1 MRGMTRDR
9 TTAVA
14 FAAIM
19 AILMTASVGLQI
31 VRGRLPVDRRETAHV
46 LYVRSDTA
54 MKRLTLAFQMLAA
67 DLYWIRTIQHYGSE
81 RLTAGGA
88 ATYELLYPLLDI
100 TTTLDPRF
108 TIAYR
113 FGAIFLAEPP
123 PGGPGRADLAI
134 ALLAKGLRAEP
145 RKWQYVLDIGFLHY
159 WQLGDSAVAAQWF
172 LRASA
177 IPGAPNWLQPL
188 AATMLAQGGDR
199 RSSRFLWQQIR
210 DSADQDWLRALA
222 ERRLVQLQALDQI
235 DQLEAL
241 VRRFDALAPP
251 APLTW
256 ERLTQAGALPGVP
269 LDPAGTPYELNP
281 WWGLVRVSERSP
293 LFPMPLEPP
302 AVQPRAP

>member
-1 MRGMTRDR
+1 MRARER

-19 AILMTASVGLQI
+19 AVLAAASIGLQV
-31 VRGRLPVDRRETAHV
+31 VRDRLPVECRDAARF
-46 LYVRSDTA
+46 LYVRSDSA
-54 MKRLTLAFQMLAA
+54 LNRLTLAFQMLAA
-67 DLYWIRTIQHYGSE
+67 DIYWIRTIQHYGGD
-81 RLTAGGA
+81 RLAKGGA
-88 ATYELLYPLLDI
+88 AKYELLYPLLDI

-123 PGGPGRADLAI
+123 PGGPGRADLAL
-134 ALLAKGLRAEP
+134 ALLGKGVRAEP
-145 RKWQYVLDIGFLHY
+145 RKWQYVLDVGFIYY
-159 WQLGDSAVAAQWF
+159 WQLGDSASAARWF
-172 LRASA
+172 QRAA
-177 IPGAPNWLQPL
+177 ETTGAPNWLAPL
-188 AATMLAQGGDR
+188 AATMLVQGGDR
-199 RSSRFLWQQIR
+199 ASSRFLWQQIR

-241 VRRFDALAPP
+241 VGRFDRQAEP

-256 ERLTQAGALPGVP
+256 ERLVQAGALPGVP

-293 LFPMPLEPP
+293 LYPMPVEP
-302 AVQPRAP
+302 AAIQAHTR